1 MPQQCRFAR
10 VWNLLRLSALGKN
23 DYGGGGDIISTAG
36 EDEAEEV
43 MTTIPW
49 LMPKREL
56 FFLLV
61 GRVCA
66 LSVFLLLPP
75 TAKGEEDSPPSLQT
89 HLLSLPPFVSVLFV
103 LGAECLVRMRKGLE
117 CQIALT
123 VPPPS
128 SSLPG
133 LISLW
138 ACPYKFCSKTARCR
152 LFSAC
157 SCVSELGTQ
166 GSGQD
171 SSANLKEKDVP

>member
-61 GRVCA
+61 GHVCA

-103 LGAECLVRMRKGLE
+103 LGGV
-117 CQIALT
+117 QSALN
-123 VPPPS
+123 
-128 SSLPG
+128 
-133 LISLW
+133 
-138 ACPYKFCSKTARCR
+138 AC
-152 LFSAC
+152 
-157 SCVSELGTQ
+157 
-166 GSGQD
+166 
-171 SSANLKEKDVP
+171 EKDWSARLH